1 MIKSTLFRTHDV
13 ISASVS
19 RYKAIIIAFLV
30 VGFCGYWIVKHQ
42 QSQTQQLE
50 WINAPKVDDII
61 MVDFGRI
68 QTDRVYQ
75 PQFRVTQVI
84 AVDEQ
89 HITLKEGRYTYA
101 RKRDA
106 KRAIQL
112 DNLMLDDYFKSQPW
126 RLTHSQIS
134 NFYQSGGVYA
144 AYRPNDIYVLGGIVK
159 KRALAHF
166 PKHQRAQ
173 FSPQN
178 SQGISLYQ
186 QGEFEAARQAF
197 EEAVATQDQWGMYN
211 LATMLIAAEGGVQD
225 LPRAF
230 ELLKAAKTQG
240 NLKAIEALKSLCQM
254 HQVCE

>member
-1 MIKSTLFRTHDV
+1 MLKSTLFRTHDV

-42 QSQTQQLE
+42 QSQTQQSM
-50 WINAPKVDDII
+50 WISSPKVDDVI

-75 PQFRVTQVI
+75 PQFRITQVI
-84 AVDEQ
+84 AVDEHQ
-89 HITLKEGRYTYA
+89 ITLKEGRYTYA

-126 RLTHSQIS
+126 RLSRTTVSDY
-134 NFYQSGGVYA
+134 YQNGSIYA

-159 KRALAHF
+159 KRAIAYF
-166 PKHQRAQ
+166 PKHQRAH

-178 SQGISLYQ
+178 NQGISFYQ
-186 QGEFEAARQAF
+186 QGDFEAARQAF
-197 EEAVATQDQWGMYN
+197 EDAIATQDQWGMYN
-211 LATMLIAAEGGVQD
+211 LATMLIAAEGGKQD
-225 LPRAF
+225 LPRALT
-230 ELLKAAKTQG
+230 LLTAAKAQG
-240 NLKAIEALKSLCQM
+240 NLKAIEALKSLCEI